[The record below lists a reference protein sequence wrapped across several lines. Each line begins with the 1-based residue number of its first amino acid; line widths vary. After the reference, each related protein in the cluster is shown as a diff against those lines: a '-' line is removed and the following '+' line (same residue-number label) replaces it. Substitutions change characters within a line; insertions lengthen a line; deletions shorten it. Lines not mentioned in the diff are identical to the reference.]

1 MAKESKSEALKSR
14 LINNI
19 GYCPQCGHKHVK
31 GKHDKE
37 TKAKDH
43 YEDEKSK
50 GKEEKEENEEE
61 NGDEK

>member
-1 MAKESKSEALKSR
+1 MAKESKSNALKGA

-37 TKAKDH
+37 
-43 YEDEKSK
+43 EKGEK
-50 GKEEKEENEEE
+50 KHGKKEEAEEREEDEEE

>member
-19 GYCPQCGHKHVK
+19 GYCPQCGKKHPKGKHVK
-31 GKHDKE
+31 EK
-37 TKAKDH
+37 
-43 YEDEKSK
+43 DEKSE
-50 GKEEKEENEEE
+50 GKEEKEEDEEE